1 MKSSYKSMQG
11 ASKSTGKSLDFK
23 AFFVILNKKM
33 TRLLGYSESNIDE
46 IIFLSQKN
54 AI

>member
-1 MKSSYKSMQG
+1 
-11 ASKSTGKSLDFK
+11 
-23 AFFVILNKKM
+23 M